1 MALVESRWRDEE
13 MRRSFWDDDRW
24 MRDWDDW
31 PIDWPQPRELVRRF
45 RSAFDRRRSFL
56 DWPSDWPTMD
66 AVVPRF
72 SSHLDR
78 MDRNWRSDPFWRDLY
93 PRWAEPIFK
102 EGIDIKT
109 KITND
114 SHRFAVDVDAY
125 QFRPE
130 EIQVKTVDDT
140 LLVEGR
146 HEDVRDRDNFTKMYF
161 VRKYQLPSDVDP
173 ADVCSSIDSTGR
185 LTVEATKRQHLASGR
200 ERVIPI
206 EGPSRRGD
214 NRGQQ
219 RSDSNSSIRERVRSE
234 SETRHADAQERRSP
248 QTTHSSHTYYRESS
262 RTGGGQGGNQSQER
276 TQYRGEERSGFD
288 TREKRE
294 REYRSETR
302 NEYRS
307 ESRDSHRDDY
317 RQDGSLDRH
326 RYRVDSPSTSTQQ
339 NGGSE
344 AAKSESRSSVR
355 SVQILRKTFQ

>member
-1 MALVESRWRDEE
+1 
-13 MRRSFWDDDRW
+13 
-24 MRDWDDW
+24 
-31 PIDWPQPRELVRRF
+31 
-45 RSAFDRRRSFL
+45 
-56 DWPSDWPTMD
+56 
-66 AVVPRF
+66 
-72 SSHLDR
+72 
-78 MDRNWRSDPFWRDLY
+78 
-93 PRWAEPIFK
+93 
-102 EGIDIKT
+102 
-109 KITND
+109 
-114 SHRFAVDVDAY
+114 
-125 QFRPE
+125 
-130 EIQVKTVDDT
+130 
-140 LLVEGR
+140 
-146 HEDVRDRDNFTKMYF
+146 
-161 VRKYQLPSDVDP
+161 
-173 ADVCSSIDSTGR
+173 GR
-185 LTVEATKRQHLASGR
+185 LTVEATKRQRLASGR

-219 RSDSNSSIRERVRSE
+219 RSDSNSSLRERGRSE
-234 SETRHADAQERRSP
+234 SETRHSDTQGTFLYPVTLAKLSRILADYVNTKLIERRSP
-248 QTTHSSHTYYRESS
+248 QTTHSSHTYYHESS
-262 RTGGGQGGNQSQER
+262 RTGGGQGANQSQER

-339 NGGSE
+339 NGGGE

>member
-234 SETRHADAQERRSP
+234 SETRHADAQ
-248 QTTHSSHTYYRESS
+248 
-262 RTGGGQGGNQSQER
+262 G
-276 TQYRGEERSGFD
+276 GFD